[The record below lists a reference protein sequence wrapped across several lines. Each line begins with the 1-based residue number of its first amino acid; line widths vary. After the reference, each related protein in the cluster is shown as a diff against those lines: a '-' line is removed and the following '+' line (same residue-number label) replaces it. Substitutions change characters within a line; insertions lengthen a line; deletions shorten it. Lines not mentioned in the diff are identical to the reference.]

1 MDPEKPK
8 TQEIQL
14 ENSAYIELWKCG
26 NIIIQWA
33 GADWCVGK
41 CARHFACLDLKY
53 SWLRIATFSVK
64 KLRLRKAMEE
74 ADSAPTCKH

>member
-14 ENSAYIELWKCG
+14 ENSAYIELCKCG

-41 CARHFACLDLKY
+41 CALHFACLDLKY
-53 SWLRIATFSVK
+53 S
-64 KLRLRKAMEE
+64 
-74 ADSAPTCKH
+74 